1 MARVFDVVEYPSE
14 MADELVHRFPE
25 TGIADLRFGSQVIV
39 RESQAAVFFRDGRA
53 LDVLGPGRH
62 TISTANVPLL
72 TNLLGKLFGDRTPFT
87 AEVYFVSMREF
98 ADRKWGTPQ
107 PIIVRNTGVGLGIAL
122 LQGFGTYS
130 FQVKDPQQFVTQIVG
145 QLGAYRTSDIETRLR
160 TMLLSR
166 LQDLLGETTSQK
178 NVLDLIGLTDE
189 LGAGVRAKSQDDF
202 LAIGLLLKSF
212 YIGNLKPSDKSA
224 KELREMGM
232 LDMQTYTQLQ
242 AADAMRDAAQ
252 NPSGGAGLTA
262 GIGAGMGIGNV
273 LSGSLAG
280 MTQGQSQTQPTTPS
294 ASNVMPDIM
303 TPSEAA
309 GFLKVSEEDV
319 VAAINAGDL
328 KARKI
333 GSAYRISKDAL
344 QDYLRGRFY
353 KSVQKKVGTNANL
366 FYSTRWLY
374 ESTPVSYPQPPRSVQ
389 PRHMTMARMSPHP
402 VLRNH

>member
-1 MARVFDVVEYPSE
+1 MARVFDVVDYPSE

-62 TISTANVPLL
+62 TITTANVPLL
-72 TNLLGKLFGDRTPFT
+72 TDLLGKLFGDRTPFT
-87 AEVYFVSMREF
+87 AEIYFVSMREF

-130 FQVKDPQQFVTQIVG
+130 FQVTDPQQFVTQIVG

-189 LGAGVRAKSQDDF
+189 LGAGVRAKAQDDF
-202 LAIGLLLKSF
+202 LALGLLLKSF

-280 MTQGQSQTQPTTPS
+280 MTQGQSQTQPTTP
-294 ASNVMPDIM
+294 AAANGMPDIM

-319 VAAINAGDL
+319 IAAINAGEL

-333 GSAYRISKDAL
+333 GSAYRVSKESL
-344 QDYLRGRFY
+344 QEYLRG
-353 KSVQKKVGTNANL
+353 
-366 FYSTRWLY
+366 
-374 ESTPVSYPQPPRSVQ
+374 
-389 PRHMTMARMSPHP
+389 
-402 VLRNH
+402 

>member
-1 MARVFDVVEYPSE
+1 MARIFDVVEYPSE
-14 MADELVHRFPE
+14 MTDEIVHRFPE

-62 TISTANVPLL
+62 TITTANVPLL
-72 TNLLGKLFGDRTPFT
+72 TGLLGKLFGDRTPFT

-107 PIIVRNTGVGLGIAL
+107 PIIVRNPGVGLGIAL

-130 FQVKDPQQFVTQIVG
+130 FQVRDPQQFVTQIVG

-160 TMLLSR
+160 IMLLSK
-166 LQDLLGETTSQK
+166 LQDVLGETASNNK
-178 NVLDLIGLTDE
+178 NVMDLIGLTEE
-189 LGAGVRAKSQDDF
+189 LGAAVRAKAQDDF
-202 LAIGLLLKSF
+202 AAIGLTLKSF

-224 KELREMGM
+224 EELRSMGM

-262 GIGAGMGIGNV
+262 GIGAGMGIGGV
-273 LSGSLAG
+273 LNQSLQNMG
-280 MTQGQSQTQPTTPS
+280 QTQQQGTTQPS
-294 ASNVMPDIM
+294 VPSTGGVLDVM
-303 TPSEAA
+303 TPAEAA
-309 GFLKVSEEDV
+309 AAMRVSEEDV
-319 VAAINAGDL
+319 VAAITAGEL
-328 KARKI
+328 RARKI

-344 QDYLRGRFY
+344 EEYLRG
-353 KSVQKKVGTNANL
+353 
-366 FYSTRWLY
+366 
-374 ESTPVSYPQPPRSVQ
+374 
-389 PRHMTMARMSPHP
+389 
-402 VLRNH
+402 

>member
-25 TGIADLRFGSQVIV
+25 TGVADLRFGSQVIV

-62 TISTANVPLL
+62 TITTANVPLL
-72 TNLLGKLFGDRTPFT
+72 TDLLGKLFGDRTPFT

-130 FQVKDPQQFVTQIVG
+130 FQVTDPQQFVTQIVG

-160 TMLLSR
+160 TILLSR

-189 LGAGVRAKSQDDF
+189 LGAGVRAKAQDDF

-224 KELREMGM
+224 KELRDMGM

-280 MTQGQSQTQPTTPS
+280 MSQGQGQAQTQPTTPVP
-294 ASNVMPDIM
+294 ANVMPDIM
-303 TPSEAA
+303 TPSEAS

-319 VAAINAGDL
+319 IAAINAGEL

-333 GSAYRISKDAL
+333 GSAYRISKESL
-344 QDYLRGRFY
+344 QEYLRG
-353 KSVQKKVGTNANL
+353 
-366 FYSTRWLY
+366 
-374 ESTPVSYPQPPRSVQ
+374 
-389 PRHMTMARMSPHP
+389 
-402 VLRNH
+402 